1 MILEKELKH
10 KDELIEEINALIN
23 ENSRLKTI
31 LKKVFKEDNM
41 NAVYERVERME
52 YNECIINN
60 YSGVKEQVQETK
72 IVKEEGI
79 DNNVKQSKV
88 IEIKKE
94 EGVKEEVIETKVNDV
109 DNKGEDNN
117 NQQNIETEMKDKNK
131 DNIIEHKVE
140 TEIKKMEAR
149 ISINGYMRM

>member
-60 YSGVKEQVQETK
+60 EYNDSGVKEQVQATK

-88 IEIKKE
+88 IE
-94 EGVKEEVIETKVNDV
+94 
-109 DNKGEDNN
+109 
-117 NQQNIETEMKDKNK
+117 Q
-131 DNIIEHKVE
+131 
-140 TEIKKMEAR
+140 
-149 ISINGYMRM
+149 SITLKRF